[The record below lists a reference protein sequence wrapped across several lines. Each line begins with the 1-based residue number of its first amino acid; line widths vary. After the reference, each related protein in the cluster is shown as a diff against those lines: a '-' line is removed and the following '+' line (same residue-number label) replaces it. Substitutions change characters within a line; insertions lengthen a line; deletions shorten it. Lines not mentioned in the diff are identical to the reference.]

1 MMQLKTGDTIALV
14 GNSNPQT
21 NPQEIE
27 QLCRLLQN
35 MGVIIVKSPL
45 LFDEATTNASKKA
58 TVLQSYFENTTI
70 KAIFDISGGDCANS
84 VLPYLDYEQLAK
96 HPTPFFGYSDLTAV
110 LNSLLGSQSTELFQL
125 KTLLWEE
132 TGQQRQKFYET
143 FFEGK
148 KTLYDVEWEFV
159 QGKVISG
166 IVIGGNIRCFLK
178 LAGTNYLP
186 DVSNKVLFLESFGG
200 DKHALFSMLHHVFQL
215 PNIEQIKG
223 ILLGTFTSYQK
234 AESYPIEQLVKDVL
248 PFDVPIAKTTQIGH
262 AKNSRALSLGKVIQL
277 YA

>member
-1 MMQLKTGDTIALV
+1 MQLKTGDTVALV

-27 QLCRLLQN
+27 QLCQLLQN
-35 MGVIIVKSPL
+35 MGVIIIKSPF

-58 TVLQSYFENTTI
+58 TVLQSYFENPTI

-159 QGKVISG
+159 QGKAISG

-178 LAGTNYLP
+178 LVGTNYLP

-200 DKHALFSMLHHVFQL
+200 DKYALFSMLHHVFQL

-262 AKNSRALSLGKVIQL
+262 AKNSCALSLGKDIQL
-277 YA
+277 HA